1 METYGLNMDPDVWF
15 SIFRS
20 KMKNLSRNK
29 ASKDAKSVKTQSDH
43 FRAELVPPEPARQ
56 EQTQHP
62 LLQITA
68 FVIQEHGV

>member
-1 METYGLNMDPDVWF
+1 MDPDVWF
-15 SIFRS
+15 SIFTS

-43 FRAELVPPEPARQ
+43 FRVELVPPEPARHA
-56 EQTQHP
+56 ETQHA

-68 FVIQEHGV
+68 FVTQEH